1 LEVCK
6 AHGGGSKAARLKA
19 AQRIEEEQARKA
31 LARFGEPVPVTNA
44 LEALQKRAGRIEAF
58 ANFLEEQ
65 IFAIKVE
72 DWRYKS
78 AQDLEQIHGLVQL
91 FTAQQDRC
99 TAALA
104 GLARV
109 QVDERLVAIE
119 EKKADMIM
127 GAFDAALAA
136 VFKALGIAVSTDAQ
150 QAAYQVFSRKLTIIP
165 GQIEKAA

>member
-104 GLARV
+104 GLA
-109 QVDERLVAIE
+109 
-119 EKKADMIM
+119 
-127 GAFDAALAA
+127 A